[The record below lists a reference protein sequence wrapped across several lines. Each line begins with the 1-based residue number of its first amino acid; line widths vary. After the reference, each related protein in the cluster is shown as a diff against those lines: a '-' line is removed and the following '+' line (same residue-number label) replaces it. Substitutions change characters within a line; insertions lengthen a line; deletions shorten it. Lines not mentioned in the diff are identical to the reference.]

1 MSADPAMPSFRELLR
16 ASDAELVKAFY
27 RLPPSSDSDFI
38 KRINHAAAHLGLN
51 HTQLVCALGFNP
63 HMPELADILAVV
75 GFSSFR
81 PLSFR
86 RNELFITDAY
96 RQLAIDNVLDVYAA
110 VATRAAGDAT
120 LLALHELLPARLEHV
135 EQRLAEL
142 EDTALII
149 SYKIEVHAI
158 YAGGLA
164 DAAFVARRLARP
176 IGDLRQLI
184 EEVPMIVR
192 HALVPPGNLFFSDDL
207 LPGEKRYLIENGH
220 VDAGMIANRL
230 RNSEISEDE
239 RQMLEDFA

>member
-1 MSADPAMPSFRELLR
+1 MSATPPMPSFRELLR

-27 RLPPSSDSDFI
+27 RLPASGDSDFI

-63 HMPELADILAVV
+63 HMAELADILAVV

-86 RNELFITDAY
+86 RNELFTTDAY
-96 RQLAIDNVLDVYAA
+96 RQLTIDNVLDVFTTLA
-110 VATRAAGDAT
+110 VRPPGDGT
-120 LLALHELLPARLEHV
+120 LTALHGLLPARLEHI
-135 EQRLAEL
+135 EQRMANLD
-142 EDTALII
+142 DTSLII

-164 DAAFVARRLARP
+164 GADFIVRRLSRP
-176 IGDLRQLI
+176 IGDLRLLI
-184 EEVPMIVR
+184 EEVPMIVQ
-192 HALVPPGNLFFSDDL
+192 HALVPPSNLFFSDDL

-239 RQMLEDFA
+239 RQMLEDFV